1 MTPQSSFLIVAPIK
15 PEREAELRR
24 LLDSM
29 NHAPGRL
36 NLNNPIFPFPRFEAL
51 HVGRFLVIE
60 DRSLNDI
67 TVYGIPARKY
77 PLYLGFAGDLDG
89 DADQFLEQAARDAK
103 QGLQTLFGCCDGFS
117 PDANLAE
124 WMKARNV
131 SAIANYVN
139 WRGRTVRQV
148 REEATLHEALQRHI
162 DAQADALA
170 SLPPGDVHKR
180 LRNAVDQDIAAGRL
194 TLSPERPTPTGWWIR
209 NLVHLIAL
217 PLVALLLLP
226 ALIVI
231 GIVALIRIRML
242 EKSDPELCER
252 DDAAHAA
259 SLALIEDHDV
269 ANQFSA
275 MGSIKP
281 MTVRLALT
289 WVALTLID
297 YGARHIYKRG
307 GLARVRTI
315 HFARW
320 VFLDNYQRVIFM
332 SNYDG
337 SLESYMDDF
346 INKVGFGL
354 NLAFGN
360 GIGYPRVNW
369 LIKDGCQDERKFK
382 EFLRRHQMPTQV
394 WYRAYPG
401 LTAVDLERNARIR
414 EGLMSPSLTGLDA
427 REWVALL

>member
-1 MTPQSSFLIVAPIK
+1 MTPQSSFLVVAPIK

-36 NLNNPIFPFPRFEAL
+36 NLNNPLFPFPRFEAL

-67 TVYGIPARKY
+67 AVYGIPARKY

-103 QGLQTLFGCCDGFS
+103 QGLQTLFACCDGFA

-124 WMKARNV
+124 WMKTRNV
-131 SAIANYVN
+131 SSIANYVN

-148 REEATLHEALQRHI
+148 REEAALHDALQGHI
-162 DAQADALA
+162 DAQADALT

-180 LRNAVDQDIAAGRL
+180 LRHAVDQDIAAGRL
-194 TLSPERPTPTGWWIR
+194 TLSPEHPTPIGWWIR
-209 NLVHLIAL
+209 NLLHLIAL

-231 GIVALIRIRML
+231 GIAGLIRIRML

-259 SLALIEDHDV
+259 GLALIEDHDV

-382 EFLRRHQMPTQV
+382 EFLRRHQLPTQV

-401 LTAVDLERNARIR
+401 LTAVDLERNTRIR
-414 EGLMSPSLTGLDA
+414 QGLMSPSLAGQDA